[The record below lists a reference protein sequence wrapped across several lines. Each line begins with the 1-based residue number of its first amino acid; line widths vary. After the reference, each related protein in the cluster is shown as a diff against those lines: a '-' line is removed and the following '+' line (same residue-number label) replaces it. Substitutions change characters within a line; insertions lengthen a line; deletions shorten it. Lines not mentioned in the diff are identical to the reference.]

1 MRKVLSVILLVLG
14 LFRLFQA
21 ASAQSVLQQRIT
33 TPDGRVVLIVTNTSS
48 KQCQI
53 KIQYKGEF
61 ADVYLPAGAVGTYQ
75 WKI

>member
-14 LFRLFQA
+14 LFQA

-33 TPDGRVVLIVTNTSS
+33 TPDGRIVLIVSNTSS